1 MFRARVFKE
10 LAGRCLR
17 GNPIHM
23 MKCMLK
29 LIAVAATVAIGSSP
43 LASAREGK
51 VINIPLRS
59 KLTPV
64 QRLNRE
70 GVEAVKKLQ
79 YEKAEQLFYK
89 AYLYDPADPF
99 TLNNLGY
106 VAEVQGQLDR
116 AEKFYQLAAEQGSD
130 ANIDVSNAE
139 ELRGKTMKSALV
151 DLNDSTMRMNR
162 MNLNAMRLLSQD
174 RGFEAIAMLKETLKL
189 DPQNPFTLNNLGVAS
204 EATGD
209 FEGAYR
215 YYYTAANIHSDEP
228 AAVTLDRSWRGKSVS
243 SMAEANARRVHRAID
258 KSEPVQS
265 QAVRLTLHGVYAAN
279 QNDWNTARQDFL
291 HAYTL
296 DPNSAF
302 TLNNRG
308 YVAEHDGDLE
318 TAQYFYEK
326 ARRAGDS
333 GARVGMATRAGAQ
346 GQPLVVVAEDSNEKV
361 DTALEEYSRQRR
373 NQKGPIE
380 LTPRGSNNPTGEE
393 NNKPQ

>member
-1 MFRARVFKE
+1 
-10 LAGRCLR
+10 
-17 GNPIHM
+17 
-23 MKCMLK
+23 MKCLLK
-29 LIAVAATVAIGSSP
+29 LIAVAVTVAIGGGSC
-43 LASAREGK
+43 SAKEGK

-116 AEKFYQLAAEQGSD
+116 AHKFYQLAAEQGSD
-130 ANIDVSNAE
+130 ANIDVSSAK
-139 ELRGKTMKSALV
+139 ELQGKPMKSALV
-151 DLNDSTMRMNR
+151 DLNDATMRMNR
-162 MNLNAMRLLSQD
+162 MNLNAMRLLAQD
-174 RGFEAIAMLKETLKL
+174 RGFEAVAMLKQTLAL

-204 EATGD
+204 EAVGD
-209 FEGAYR
+209 LQGAYR
-215 YYYTAANIHSDEP
+215 YYYEAANTHSNEP
-228 AAVTLDRSWRGKSVS
+228 ATVTLDRSWRGRSVS
-243 SMAEANARRVHRAID
+243 AIAEASARRVHRVID
-258 KSEPVQS
+258 KSEPADA
-265 QAVRLTLHGVYAAN
+265 QAVRFTVHGVYAVN

-302 TLNNRG
+302 TLNNRA

-326 ARRAGDS
+326 ARRANDA
-333 GARVGMATRAGAQ
+333 GARVGMATRADAK
-346 GQPLVVVAEDSNEKV
+346 GQPLVVVAQGSNEKV

-380 LTPRGSNNPTGEE
+380 LTPRGSNNPSGED

>member
-1 MFRARVFKE
+1 
-10 LAGRCLR
+10 
-17 GNPIHM
+17 M
-23 MKCMLK
+23 MNCVLK
-29 LIAVAATVAIGSSP
+29 LMAVAVTVAIGSSP
-43 LASAREGK
+43 LASAKEGK

-106 VAEVQGQLDR
+106 VAEIQGQLDR
-116 AEKFYQLAAEQGSD
+116 AHKFYQLAAEQGSD
-130 ANIDVSNAE
+130 ANIDVSNAK
-139 ELRGKTMKSALV
+139 ELKGKPMKSALV
-151 DLNDSTMRMNR
+151 DLNDATMRMNR
-162 MNLNAMRLLSQD
+162 MNLNAMRLLAQD
-174 RGFEAIAMLKETLKL
+174 RGFDAIGLLKQALAL

-204 EATGD
+204 EAD
-209 FEGAYR
+209 SDLDGAYR
-215 YYYTAANIHSDEP
+215 YYYAAAGTQSSEP
-228 AAVTLDRSWRGKSVS
+228 ASVTLDRSWRGRSIS
-243 SMAEANARRVHRAID
+243 SMADASARRVHKAID
-258 KSEPVQS
+258 KSEPAES
-265 QAVRLTLHGVYAAN
+265 QAVRLTVHGVFAAN

-291 HAYTL
+291 RAYTL

-302 TLNNRG
+302 TLNNRA

-326 ARRAGDS
+326 ARRAGDA
-333 GARVGMATRAGAQ
+333 GARVGIATKVAAQ
-346 GQPLVVVAEDSNEKV
+346 GQPLVIVAEGSNEQV

-380 LTPRGSNNPTGEE
+380 LTPRGNSNPTPED
-393 NNKPQ
+393 NNKPR

>member
-1 MFRARVFKE
+1 
-10 LAGRCLR
+10 
-17 GNPIHM
+17 
-23 MKCMLK
+23 MKRMLN
-29 LIAVAATVAIGSSP
+29 LVAVAAAVAMGSS
-43 LASAREGK
+43 AVAVAKDGK

-106 VAEVQGQLDR
+106 VAEVQGQLDQ
-116 AEKFYQLAAEQGSD
+116 AHKFYDLAAEQGSD
-130 ANIDVSNAE
+130 ANIDVSNAK
-139 ELRGKTMKSALV
+139 ELKGKPMKSALV
-151 DLNDSTMRMNR
+151 DLNDATMRMNR
-162 MNLNAMRLLSQD
+162 MNLNAMRLLAQG
-174 RGFEAIAMLKETLKL
+174 RGFEAIAMLKQTLAL

-204 EATGD
+204 EAIGD
-209 FEGAYR
+209 LQGAYR
-215 YYYTAANIHSDEP
+215 YYYQAAETKSKEP

-243 SMAEANARRVHRAID
+243 SMAEASARRVQKAID
-258 KSEPVQS
+258 KSEPAEA
-265 QAVRLTLHGVYAAN
+265 QAVRLTVHGVYSAN

-302 TLNNRG
+302 TLNNRA

-326 ARRAGDS
+326 ARRASDA
-333 GARVGMATRAGAQ
+333 GARVGSATRVNAQ
-346 GQPLVVVAEDSNEKV
+346 GQPLVIVAEGSNEKV
-361 DTALEEYSRQRR
+361 DTALEDYSRQRR
-373 NQKGPIE
+373 NEKGPIE
-380 LTPRGSNNPTGEE
+380 LTPRGSNPTGED

>member
-1 MFRARVFKE
+1 MICARVFKE
-10 LAGRCLR
+10 PAGRCLR

-29 LIAVAATVAIGSSP
+29 LIAVAVTVAIVSSP
-43 LASAREGK
+43 LASAREGT

-130 ANIDVSNAE
+130 ANIDVSNAK
-139 ELRGKTMKSALV
+139 ELRGKPMKSALV

-162 MNLNAMRLLSQD
+162 MNLNAMRLLAQD
-174 RGFEAIAMLKETLKL
+174 RGFEAIAMLKDTLKR
-189 DPQNPFTLNNLGVAS
+189 DPHNPFTLNNLGVAS
-204 EATGD
+204 EAVGD
-209 FEGAYR
+209 LEGAYR
-215 YYYTAANIHSDEP
+215 YYYAAANIHSDEP

-243 SMAEANARRVHRAID
+243 SMAEANARRVRRAVD
-258 KSEPVQS
+258 RSEPVQS

-308 YVAEHDGDLE
+308 YVAERDGDLE

-333 GARVGMATRAGAQ
+333 GVRVGMATRVGAQ
-346 GQPLVVVAEDSNEKV
+346 GQPLVIVAEDSNEKV

-373 NQKGPIE
+373 NEKGPIE
-380 LTPRGSNNPTGEE
+380 LTPRGSNNPSGEE

>member
-1 MFRARVFKE
+1 
-10 LAGRCLR
+10 
-17 GNPIHM
+17 
-23 MKCMLK
+23 MKRILK
-29 LIAVAATVAIGSSP
+29 LMAVAATVAVGSSS
-43 LASAREGK
+43 LAGAKEGK
-51 VINIPLRS
+51 VINVPLRS
-59 KLTPV
+59 KFTPV

-106 VAEVQGQLDR
+106 VAEIQGQLDR
-116 AEKFYQLAAEQGSD
+116 AHKFYQLAAEQGSD
-130 ANIDVSNAE
+130 ASIDVSNAK
-139 ELRGKTMKSALV
+139 ELKGKPMKSALV
-151 DLNDSTMRMNR
+151 DLNDATMRMNR
-162 MNLNAMRLLSQD
+162 MNLDAMRLLSQD
-174 RGFEAIAMLKETLKL
+174 RGFEAIAMLKQTLAL

-204 EATGD
+204 EAVGD
-209 FEGAYR
+209 LQGAYR
-215 YYYTAANIHSDEP
+215 YYYAAANTQSKEP

-243 SMAEANARRVHRAID
+243 SMADASARRVRKAID
-258 KSEPVQS
+258 KSEPAEA

-291 HAYTL
+291 RAYTL

-302 TLNNRG
+302 TLNNRA

-326 ARRAGDS
+326 ARRAGDA
-333 GARVGMATRAGAQ
+333 GARVGIATRVAAQ
-346 GQPLVVVAEDSNEKV
+346 GQPLVIVAEGSNEKV

-380 LTPRGSNNPTGEE
+380 LTPRGNNNPTGED

>member
-1 MFRARVFKE
+1 
-10 LAGRCLR
+10 
-17 GNPIHM
+17 M
-23 MKCMLK
+23 MKRMLN
-29 LIAVAATVAIGSSP
+29 LVAVAATVAVGSS
-43 LASAREGK
+43 AVVFARDGK

-106 VAEVQGQLDR
+106 VAEIQGQLDQ
-116 AEKFYQLAAEQGSD
+116 AHKFYDLAAEQGSD
-130 ANIDVSNAE
+130 ANIDVSNAK
-139 ELRGKTMKSALV
+139 ELKGKPMKSALV
-151 DLNDSTMRMNR
+151 DLNDGTMRMNR
-162 MNLNAMRLLSQD
+162 MNLNAMRLLAQG
-174 RGFEAIAMLKETLKL
+174 RGFEAIAMLKQTLAL

-204 EATGD
+204 EAIGD
-209 FEGAYR
+209 LQGAYR
-215 YYYTAANIHSDEP
+215 YYYAAAETKSSEP
-228 AAVTLDRSWRGKSVS
+228 AAVTLDRTWRGKSVS
-243 SMAEANARRVHRAID
+243 SMAEASARRVHKAID
-258 KSEPVQS
+258 KSEPAEA
-265 QAVRLTLHGVYAAN
+265 QAVRLTVHGVYSAN

-302 TLNNRG
+302 TLNNRA

-326 ARRAGDS
+326 ARRASDA
-333 GARVGMATRAGAQ
+333 GARVGSATRVNAQ
-346 GQPLVVVAEDSNEKV
+346 GQPLVIVAEGSNEKV
-361 DTALEEYSRQRR
+361 DTALDEYSRQRR
-373 NQKGPIE
+373 NEKGPVE
-380 LTPRGSNNPTGEE
+380 LTPRGSNPTGED

>member
-1 MFRARVFKE
+1 
-10 LAGRCLR
+10 
-17 GNPIHM
+17 M
-23 MKCMLK
+23 MKRTLG
-29 LIAVAATVAIGSSP
+29 LVAIAATVVMGSS
-43 LASAREGK
+43 AIAFARDGK
-51 VINIPLRS
+51 IINIPLRS

-106 VAEVQGQLDR
+106 VAEIQGQLDR
-116 AEKFYQLAAEQGSD
+116 AHKFYDLAAEQGSD
-130 ANIDVSNAE
+130 ANIDVSNAK
-139 ELRGKTMKSALV
+139 ELKGKPMKSALV
-151 DLNDSTMRMNR
+151 DLNDATMRMNR
-162 MNLNAMRLLSQD
+162 MNLNAMRLMAQG
-174 RGFEAIAMLKETLKL
+174 RGFEAIAMLKQTLAL

-204 EATGD
+204 EAIGD
-209 FEGAYR
+209 LQGAYR
-215 YYYTAANIHSDEP
+215 YYYAAAETKSKEP
-228 AAVTLDRSWRGKSVS
+228 AAVTLDRSWRGKPVS
-243 SMAEANARRVHRAID
+243 SVAEASARRVHKAID
-258 KSEPVQS
+258 KSEPAEA
-265 QAVRLTLHGVYAAN
+265 QAVRLTVHGVYSAN

-302 TLNNRG
+302 TLNNRA

-326 ARRAGDS
+326 ARRASDA
-333 GARVGMATRAGAQ
+333 GARVGTATKVTAQ
-346 GQPLVVVAEDSNEKV
+346 GQPLVIVAEGSNQKV

-373 NQKGPIE
+373 NEKGPIE
-380 LTPRGSNNPTGEE
+380 LTPRGSNPTGED

>member
-1 MFRARVFKE
+1 
-10 LAGRCLR
+10 
-17 GNPIHM
+17 M

-29 LIAVAATVAIGSSP
+29 LIAVAVTVAIGSSP

-51 VINIPLRS
+51 VVNIPLRS

-130 ANIDVSNAE
+130 ANIDVSNAK

-151 DLNDSTMRMNR
+151 DLNDSTLRMNR
-162 MNLNAMRLLSQD
+162 MNLNAMRLLAQD
-174 RGFEAIAMLKETLKL
+174 RGFEAIAMLKQTLKL

-204 EATGD
+204 EAVGD
-209 FEGAYR
+209 LEGAYR
-215 YYYTAANIHSDEP
+215 YYYAAANIRSNEP

-243 SMAEANARRVHRAID
+243 SMAEANARRVRKAID
-258 KSEPVQS
+258 RSEPVQA
-265 QAVRLTLHGVYAAN
+265 QAVRLSLHGVYAAN

-333 GARVGMATRAGAQ
+333 GVRVGMATRVGAQ
-346 GQPLVVVAEDSNEKV
+346 GQPLVIVAEDSNEKV

>member
-1 MFRARVFKE
+1 
-10 LAGRCLR
+10 
-17 GNPIHM
+17 M
-23 MKCMLK
+23 MNCVLK
-29 LIAVAATVAIGSSP
+29 LMAVAVTVAIGSSP
-43 LASAREGK
+43 LASAKEGK

-106 VAEVQGQLDR
+106 VAEIQGQLDR
-116 AEKFYQLAAEQGSD
+116 AHKFYQLAAEQGSD
-130 ANIDVSNAE
+130 ANIDVSNAK
-139 ELRGKTMKSALV
+139 ELKGKPMKSALV
-151 DLNDSTMRMNR
+151 DLNDATMRMNR
-162 MNLNAMRLLSQD
+162 MNLNAMRLLAQD
-174 RGFEAIAMLKETLKL
+174 RGFDAIGLLKQALAL

-204 EATGD
+204 EAVGD
-209 FEGAYR
+209 LDGAYR
-215 YYYTAANIHSDEP
+215 YYYVAAGTQSSEP
-228 AAVTLDRSWRGKSVS
+228 ASVTLDRSWRGRSIS
-243 SMAEANARRVHRAID
+243 SMADASARRVHKAID
-258 KSEPVQS
+258 KSEPAES
-265 QAVRLTLHGVYAAN
+265 QAVRLTVHGVFAAN

-291 HAYTL
+291 RAYTL

-302 TLNNRG
+302 TLNNRA

-326 ARRAGDS
+326 ARRAGDA
-333 GARVGMATRAGAQ
+333 GARVGIATKVAAQ
-346 GQPLVVVAEDSNEKV
+346 GQPLVIVAEGSNEQV

-380 LTPRGSNNPTGEE
+380 LTPRGNSNPTPED
-393 NNKPQ
+393 NNKPR

>member
-1 MFRARVFKE
+1 MLTLIA
-10 LAGRCLR
+10 LAG
-17 GNPIHM
+17 
-23 MKCMLK
+23 
-29 LIAVAATVAIGSSP
+29 TVAIGSSF
-43 LASAREGK
+43 ASAKEGK

-106 VAEVQGQLDR
+106 VAEIQGQLDR
-116 AEKFYQLAAEQGSD
+116 AHKFYQLAAEQGSD
-130 ANIDVSNAE
+130 ANIDVSNAKD
-139 ELRGKTMKSALV
+139 LKGKPMKSALV
-151 DLNDSTMRMNR
+151 DLNDATMRMNR
-162 MNLNAMRLLSQD
+162 MNLNAMRLLAQD
-174 RGFEAIAMLKETLKL
+174 RGFEAIAMLKQTLAL

-209 FEGAYR
+209 LDGAYR
-215 YYYTAANIHSDEP
+215 YYYAAANTQSNEP
-228 AAVTLDRSWRGKSVS
+228 AIVTLDRSWRGKSVS
-243 SMAEANARRVHRAID
+243 SMADASARRVRKAID
-258 KSEPVQS
+258 KSEPAGS
-265 QAVRLTLHGVYAAN
+265 QAVRLTVHGVYAAN

-302 TLNNRG
+302 TLNNRA

-326 ARRAGDS
+326 ARRASDA
-333 GARVGMATRAGAQ
+333 GARVGIATRIQAQ
-346 GQPLVVVAEDSNEKV
+346 GQPLVIVAEGSNEKV
-361 DTALEEYSRQRR
+361 DTALDEYSRQRR

-380 LTPRGSNNPTGEE
+380 LTPRGNNPAED